1 MALNYDSPLIDNT
14 TGSPTLDSL
23 KSGSDKINGALTEIK
38 EEVNDLGSASTA
50 TVQTSATDDTADR
63 LMAVGAFGLGLPNI
77 IPTGVDLN
85 DYVTQGFYNINDV
98 TGISNLPP
106 GGVGSLVVL
115 NYAAPPTVRT
125 TQNFYSV
132 DGSIYS
138 RSGVG
143 TTWTDWVELYHT
155 GNTGTAAT
163 KDTGTLDTE
172 VPLNSDLGSAS
183 LVDAIGSGDLYGR
196 DSILG
201 TVSETAGVPTGAII
215 ESGSNSDG
223 YWSQFADGTQIET
236 VFISEELDSS
246 LANKGDVTN
255 FDMDRS
261 APLSTSW
268 DKASYSCHGRGI
280 GGGGDRSDLALAGR
294 LNENVKV
301 YRPIGLRTT
310 ITGDSITTSSY
321 INIDLQ
327 LITRWF

>member
-50 TVQTSATDDTADR
+50 DVQTSTTDDTADS

-138 RSGVG
+138 RSGVV
-143 TTWTDWVELYHT
+143 TTWTDWVRVYHT
-155 GNTGTAAT
+155 GN
-163 KDTGTLDTE
+163 
-172 VPLNSDLGSAS
+172 
-183 LVDAIGSGDLYGR
+183 
-196 DSILG
+196 ILG

-223 YWSQFADGTQIET
+223 GYKRWADGTQICT
-236 VFISEELDSS
+236 GFDPVGVTTSTARDNVYFSTKSTIDFPHDFVGDIPVTAVSGTRDGISPEGSGFFWPMQS
-246 LANKGDVTN
+246 GSGSVT
-255 FDMDRS
+255 
-261 APLSTSW
+261 L
-268 DKASYSCHGRGI
+268 
-280 GGGGDRSDLALAGR
+280 
-294 LNENVKV
+294 
-301 YRPIGLRTT
+301 TT
-310 ITGDSITTSSY
+310 INYGIIGTNDSVVGSY
-321 INIDLQ
+321 QYIAVG
-327 LITRWF
+327 RWFT

>member
-23 KSGSDKINGALTEIK
+23 KSGSDKINEALTEIK

-50 TVQTSATDDTADR
+50 DVQTSTTDDTADS

-138 RSGVG
+138 RSGVV
-143 TTWTDWVELYHT
+143 TTWTDWVRVYHT
-155 GNTGTAAT
+155 GN
-163 KDTGTLDTE
+163 
-172 VPLNSDLGSAS
+172 
-183 LVDAIGSGDLYGR
+183 
-196 DSILG
+196 ILG

-223 YWSQFADGTQIET
+223 EYTKFADGTQISTRT
-236 VFISEELDSS
+236 VNVDL
-246 LANKGDVTN
+246 T
-255 FDMDRS
+255 
-261 APLSTSW
+261 STSTAF
-268 DKASYSCHGRGI
+268 DINSFIDTASVYSVSFGVNDNTLPEDSNGQAIVNSFIRILDADTMQFRGETGTSTAFSINCLAI
-280 GGGGDRSDLALAGR
+280 G
-294 LNENVKV
+294 
-301 YRPIGLRTT
+301 
-310 ITGDSITTSSY
+310 
-321 INIDLQ
+321 
-327 LITRWF
+327 RWFN